1 MPVPLGIGESWLMRT
16 SVVASMG
23 TTIAHRDDVR
33 APSVQVNARAE
44 RREAPLATRVSVK
57 RVMRAFKRL

>member
-1 MPVPLGIGESWLMRT
+1 
-16 SVVASMG
+16 MG
-23 TTIAHRDDVR
+23 TTIAHRADVR
-33 APSVQVNARAE
+33 APAKANPRAE